1 MPSDDGDDVV
11 DSMDM
16 APGDEALAVE
26 VEADDLDEE
35 SISDSS
41 AIELDDSDSGDNSGN
56 SEFAEEDA
64 GPILLSVPG
73 EIPDLGSI
81 YNDFEGQQRQKRSSN
96 YCGAC
101 GEPGHYATGCRK
113 RDVEYILARMNI
125 IPKIPKTFGSTSKL
139 DTSRNVSV
147 SLEPTNVGN
156 APLVLDT
163 TSKVLT
169 KHRNQ
174 ISPLSATDGNL
185 VKAGSISVRQK
196 RSRSASAQGTT
207 LCIVCGLDSD
217 GMDNWRLFG
226 QKCEHCNEF
235 MHFDCA
241 PTPSKGSYNV
251 CQPCSSLKK

>member
-1 MPSDDGDDVV
+1 M
-11 DSMDM
+11 
-16 APGDEALAVE
+16 
-26 VEADDLDEE
+26 
-35 SISDSS
+35 
-41 AIELDDSDSGDNSGN
+41 
-56 SEFAEEDA
+56 
-64 GPILLSVPG
+64 
-73 EIPDLGSI
+73 
-81 YNDFEGQQRQKRSSN
+81 
-96 YCGAC
+96 
-101 GEPGHYATGCRK
+101 
-113 RDVEYILARMNI
+113 
-125 IPKIPKTFGSTSKL
+125 
-139 DTSRNVSV
+139 
-147 SLEPTNVGN
+147 GN

-235 MHFDCA
+235 MHFNCA